1 MSWHSLRRCELGH
14 SDLVSTGTGTNT
26 VKSRPKLARPK
37 ALVPILCNCIVQLN
51 GFSVDLSKVIDGF
64 SSLSHSELKAF
75 SGVVDALR
83 AGGDLTEERAGVLG
97 DLARLLHISHTRRNT
112 EIRRALN
119 TELLATIAVR

>member
-1 MSWHSLRRCELGH
+1 MC
-14 SDLVSTGTGTNT
+14 T
-26 VKSRPKLARPK
+26 
-37 ALVPILCNCIVQLN
+37 VQLN
-51 GFSVDLSKVIDGF
+51 GFSVYVIDGF
-64 SSLSHSELKAF
+64 SSSLSHSELKAF

-119 TELLATIAVR
+119 SELLATIAVR

>member
-1 MSWHSLRRCELGH
+1 M
-14 SDLVSTGTGTNT
+14 
-26 VKSRPKLARPK
+26 
-37 ALVPILCNCIVQLN
+37 
-51 GFSVDLSKVIDGF
+51 IDGF
-64 SSLSHSELKAF
+64 SSSLSRSELKAF

-119 TELLATIAVR
+119 SELFATIAVR